1 MSRDDQAVTRLLQQ
15 YERFGVEL
23 GLSRIESL
31 LARLGNPQQ
40 RVPIVHVAG
49 TNGKGSVC
57 AYVASVLAA
66 AGYCTGRYT
75 SPHLV
80 SWRDRIVI
88 NGQSI
93 SWPELH
99 CQLQQTEAAIDSS
112 EPSPTQFEIFTA
124 AMWRY
129 FADQAVDI
137 AVIEVGLGGRLDA
150 TNVCPQ
156 PQVCAIT
163 SISREHWQR
172 LGPTLADI
180 AREKAGV
187 LKSGRPVVVGPLPD
201 SARAVVAER
210 AQKLGCPVDWVEAA
224 IALSGG
230 LGGQLQFRQIQY
242 PQVLLGPHQR
252 INSAIAIAALQSLQ
266 SQGWQISTDDIQTG
280 LAQVK
285 WPGRLQ
291 WSQWQGKRL
300 LVDGA
305 HNPAAAQALRR
316 YVDESHPGE
325 AVTWLMGMLV
335 TKDALEI
342 FEALLRPGDCLYL
355 VAVPGHLT
363 AQPEGLSAI
372 AKAVCP
378 TLKTCKTCP
387 DLSTGLEA
395 ATQSGVPLT
404 ILCGS
409 LYLVGNFMELQ
420 SAA

>member
-1 MSRDDQAVTRLLQQ
+1 MSADQQTVTALLEQ

-31 LARLGNPQQ
+31 LARLGNPER

-57 AYVASVLAA
+57 AYVAAVLTA
-66 AGYCTGRYT
+66 AGYRTGRYT

-88 NGQSI
+88 NNQPI
-93 SWPELH
+93 SWPDLH
-99 CQLQQTEAAIDSS
+99 HQLQQVEAAIDPA
-112 EPSPTQFEIFTA
+112 EPSPTQFEVFTA

-129 FADQAVDI
+129 FAEQAVDI

-150 TNVCPQ
+150 TNVCPR
-156 PQVCAIT
+156 PLVGTIV
-163 SISREHWQR
+163 SLSREHWQR

-180 AREKAGV
+180 AREKAGI
-187 LKSGRPVVVGPLPD
+187 LKPGRPVAVGPLPD
-201 SARAVVAER
+201 AARTVVAER
-210 AQKLGCPVDWVEAA
+210 AQTLDCPVDWVEPA
-224 IALSGG
+224 IALPD
-230 LGGQLQFRQIQY
+230 GQLQFRQIQY

-252 INSAIAIAALQSLQ
+252 TNSAVAIAALQSLQ

-280 LAQVK
+280 LAQVQ

-291 WSQWQGKRL
+291 WSHWLGQQL

-316 YVDESHPGE
+316 YVDESHPGQT
-325 AVTWLMGMLV
+325 VTWLMGMLA

-342 FEALLRPGDCLYL
+342 FEDLLRPGDSLYL
-355 VAVPGHLT
+355 VPVAGHLT

-372 AKAVCP
+372 AAQVCP
-378 TLKTCKTCP
+378 TLEICKTYP
-387 DLSTGLEA
+387 DLAQGLA
-395 ATQSGVPLT
+395 AVNRSGGSLPV
-404 ILCGS
+404 LCGS
-409 LYLVGNFMELQ
+409 LYLVGQFMELQ
-420 SAA
+420 RET